1 MLAEIETEGGQ
12 GYRQI
17 IRAGQHQFFADL
29 SADKGGKGAAPDPH
43 QLFYAAWGACTNMT
57 LQLYCQ
63 RKNWP
68 LESVKTTFAEE
79 RRAGQTWVTKRIELT
94 GPLDEAQQARLQQ
107 IAEKCPVNQLI
118 TGPTQIIREWVFQ
131 A

>member
-1 MLAEIETEGGQ
+1 MLAEIQTEAGQ
-12 GYRQI
+12 GYRQRI
-17 IRAGQHQFFADL
+17 QAGQRRFHADL
-29 SADKGGKGAAPDPH
+29 SEDKGGQGTAPDPH
-43 QLFYAAWGACTNMT
+43 ELFYAAWGACTNMT

-68 LESVKTTFAEE
+68 LESVKTSFTEE

-94 GPLDEAQQARLQQ
+94 GSLDSEQQARLKQ

-118 TGPTQIIREWVFQ
+118 TGPTQLTREWVFQ
-131 A
+131 D

>member
-1 MLAEIETEGGQ
+1 MLAEIQTEAGP

-17 IRAGQHQFFADL
+17 IQAGQHQFFADL
-29 SADKGGKGAAPDPH
+29 SEEQGGKGAAPDPH

-68 LESVKTTFAEE
+68 LKGIKTSFKEE
-79 RRAGQTWVTKRIELT
+79 RREGQTRVTKRIELT
-94 GPLDEAQQARLQQ
+94 GPLDSEQQARLQQ

-118 TGPTQIIREWVFQ
+118 TGPTQVIREWVFQ
-131 A
+131 S

>member
-1 MLAEIETEGGQ
+1 MLAEIQTDVGQ
-12 GYRQI
+12 GYRQLI
-17 IRAGQHQFFADL
+17 QAGAHQFYADL
-29 SADKGGKGAAPDPH
+29 PTDKGGKETAPDPH

-68 LESVKTTFAEE
+68 LESVKTSFMEE
-79 RRAGQTWVTKRIELT
+79 RRAGQAWVTKRIELT
-94 GPLDEAQQARLQQ
+94 GPLDSEQQARLKQ

-118 TGPTQIIREWVFQ
+118 TGPPQVIREWVFQ
-131 A
+131 N